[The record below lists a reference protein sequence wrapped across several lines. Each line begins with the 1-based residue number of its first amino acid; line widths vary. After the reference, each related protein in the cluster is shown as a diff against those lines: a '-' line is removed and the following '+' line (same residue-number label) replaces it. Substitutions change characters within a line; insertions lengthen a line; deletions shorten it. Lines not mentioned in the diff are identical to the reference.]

1 MPFQSAFHWL
11 FAQDAII
18 AAVVFGLVVLV
29 LIGSLLLSWWRRRR
43 GQGPSNRAEANKLE
57 ISYVAVLTA
66 IAVFL
71 MITSVIA
78 NSQDFPDPPKPA
90 LRVQVIAYQWCWRFH
105 YEGQPVTVTGQ
116 CEGGSLPVLV
126 LPVGRPIE
134 LDVTS
139 IDVVHAFWVPHLR
152 VKMNAYPGHTNSLTV
167 TLSHVG
173 RWIGRCAQLCGLYH
187 YEMDFYVRA
196 ESPAA
201 FGRFLRARGGAPAG
215 VTR

>member
-1 MPFQSAFHWL
+1 
-11 FAQDAII
+11 
-18 AAVVFGLVVLV
+18 VVFGLVVLA
-29 LIGSLLLSWWRRRR
+29 LLGSLLLSRRRR
-43 GQGPSNRAEANKLE
+43 RHGRGPSKRAEANKLE
-57 ISYVAVLTA
+57 IGYVAMLTA

-71 MITSVIA
+71 MVTSVVA

-126 LPVGRPIE
+126 LPVGRPVE

-139 IDVVHAFWVPHLR
+139 IDVIHAFWVPYLR
-152 VKMNAYPGHTNSLTV
+152 VKMYAYPGHTNRLTV
-167 TLSHVG
+167 TLSHAG

-187 YEMDFYVRA
+187 YQMDFYVQA
-196 ESPAA
+196 EPPAA

-215 VTR
+215 ASR